1 MAIIKKFNKALDNI
15 SGDVSGSENDPARIV
30 GMSIGEGDIDDDGE
44 DNSKNLLER
53 AADKM
58 GNSPSKPIDV
68 KAFDDEA
75 AGEESF
81 DSEKFAQNLEEA
93 CS

>member
-15 SGDVSGSENDPARIV
+15 SGDVSGSENDQARIV
-30 GMSIGEGDIDDDGE
+30 GMSIGEGDLDE
-44 DNSKNLLER
+44 DEDTSKIMLEK
-53 AADKM
+53 AAEKLN
-58 GNSPSKPIDV
+58 NSPSKADIDV
-68 KAFDDEA
+68 KAFDEEA
-75 AGEESF
+75 AEQSF